1 MNPLRNSVICL
12 LIFTL
17 PLCAEPAPKRP
28 ATVAEGAR
36 DVVAAIVRA
45 AQVNA
50 RLPARRE
57 AGDEGRVR
65 LGGDELTIFYV
76 REAARAARRLPDEI
90 AASSLLVALGVALD
104 DSQIVRSNPLTAR
117 LCKQVETDAERDM
130 RLRVVG
136 QPTMLTRRDWT
147 QHFVVSCFLVETVGE
162 QLAETAGILKEQL
175 DARPGG
181 SGFSFGD
188 LSADLAG
195 VTFAVRLKKGDIKL
209 AALQDGF
216 VVEDYVPKAGDLVEG
231 LSEEKFAKDYG
242 SVADK
247 RFLAEVAKIRKRI
260 DALPG
265 YKESGKK

>member
-1 MNPLRNSVICL
+1 MNPLRHTIFCSVL
-12 LIFTL
+12 LTL
-17 PLCAEPAPKRP
+17 PLHAEPAPKRP
-28 ATVAEGAR
+28 MTVAEGAR
-36 DVVAAIVRA
+36 DVVGAIVRA

-50 RLPARRE
+50 RLPVKRDAD
-57 AGDEGRVR
+57 DEGRVR
-65 LGGDELTIFYV
+65 LSGDELTIFYV

-90 AASSLLVALGVALD
+90 AARSFLVALGVALD
-104 DSQIVRSNPLTAR
+104 DSQIVRSNPLTAA
-117 LCKQVETDAERDM
+117 LCKQVESDAERKT
-130 RLRVVG
+130 RLAVVG
-136 QPTMLTRRDWT
+136 QPTILNRRDWT

-162 QLAETAGILKEQL
+162 QLAETAGILKEQM

-195 VTFAVRLKKGDIKL
+195 VTFAVRLKKGDVKL
-209 AALQDGF
+209 AGLVDGF
-216 VVEDYVPKAGDLVEG
+216 TVGDYVPKANDLPEG

-247 RFLAEVAKIRKRI
+247 RFLAEVSKIRKRI

-265 YKESGKK
+265 YKDMKR